1 MMTIGR
7 KARRD
12 DFLTIGS
19 LERVNSSSKEPS
31 NTIKINPIVPKMGK
45 IDVRLGIEISKKEE
59 ACLTP
64 HPKNSKRITDG
75 ILVFAE
81 VISNMYAKSNK
92 ETIAIIIDV
101 VI

>member
-1 MMTIGR
+1 MTIGR
-7 KARRD
+7 NAKRD
-12 DFLTIGS
+12 DFLTMGS
-19 LERVNSSSKEPS
+19 LERVNSSSNEPS
-31 NTIKINPIVPKMGK
+31 KTIKIKPIVPKMGS

-59 ACLTP
+59 ACFTP
-64 HPKNSKRITDG
+64 QPKNSNRITEG

-92 ETIAIIIDV
+92 ETIAMIIDV